1 MADAK
6 LSGPDEK
13 LFYQSRRLYRKCCNI
28 YYIQVSMMVK
38 KFKKLLL
45 EFIVAVMLSLSIP
58 GMAMAA
64 DAGVPGAMCQSAGVW
79 QGLIKNI
86 CWSCIF
92 PMRIMGI
99 GAAPG
104 ALYNFYNLHRLKEA
118 QLPTYFR
125 YAVLICAVATRT

>member
-64 DAGVPGAMCQSAGVW
+64 DAGVPGLCVS
-79 QGLIKNI
+79 
-86 CWSCIF
+86 
-92 PMRIMGI
+92 
-99 GAAPG
+99 
-104 ALYNFYNLHRLKEA
+104 
-118 QLPTYFR
+118 QLECGR
-125 YAVLICAVATRT
+125 A

>member
-92 PMRIMGI
+92 P
-99 GAAPG
+99 
-104 ALYNFYNLHRLKEA
+104 
-118 QLPTYFR
+118 
-125 YAVLICAVATRT
+125 